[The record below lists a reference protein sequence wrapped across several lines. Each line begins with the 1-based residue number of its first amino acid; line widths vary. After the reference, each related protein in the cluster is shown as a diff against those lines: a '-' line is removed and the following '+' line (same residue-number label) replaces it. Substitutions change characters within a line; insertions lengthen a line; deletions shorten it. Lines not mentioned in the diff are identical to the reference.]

1 MGRIIHK
8 GLETTFY
15 DNLRI
20 IMKGFFLGL
29 LLFFFRLVEN
39 IKFWKL
45 LRPLDGKG
53 TISQNLVILLTF
65 LFEPVN

>member
-29 LLFFFRLVEN
+29 LLFFFFVWL
-39 IKFWKL
+39 K
-45 LRPLDGKG
+45 
-53 TISQNLVILLTF
+53 T
-65 LFEPVN
+65 